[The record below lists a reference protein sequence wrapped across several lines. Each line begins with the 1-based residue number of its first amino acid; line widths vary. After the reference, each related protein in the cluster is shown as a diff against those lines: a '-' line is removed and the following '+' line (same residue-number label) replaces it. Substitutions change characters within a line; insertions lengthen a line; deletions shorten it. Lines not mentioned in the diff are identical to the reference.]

1 MKVVLFNTNYQ
12 NMKGNLTLGSLESNE
27 IGEAGGGKKVAA
39 AKYKYWH
46 LTDLLIAL
54 TLNISSKF

>member
-27 IGEAGGGKKVAA
+27 IGEAEGGKKEAA

-46 LTDLLIAL
+46 WQTCQLL
-54 TLNISSKF
+54 